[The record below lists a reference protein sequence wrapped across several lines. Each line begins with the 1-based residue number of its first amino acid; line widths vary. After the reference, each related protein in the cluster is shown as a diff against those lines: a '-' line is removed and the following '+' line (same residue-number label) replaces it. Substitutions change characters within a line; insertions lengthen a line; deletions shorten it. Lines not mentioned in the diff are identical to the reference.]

1 MGSQTILDLI
11 ASTMVFGSLLVMMLR
26 INAGSV
32 ENMQM
37 YRGDLLVQQNLVEIT
52 KLLEYDFKKIG
63 YCSDASKIPDP
74 SRAIRYADS
83 IKIKFYTDFPTSSN
97 PQGDGNLDSLTYY
110 VGPKSEASA
119 TPNPNDR
126 LLYRVENNSAPVG
139 VNLGVTQF
147 ELRYFDAFRNPV
159 SSPVTNCGL
168 IQYMQ
173 ITIQVENLAAAD
185 SLLVNRASF
194 DRPYQTA
201 FWRQVRLVAKNLRNR

>member
-11 ASTMVFGSLLVMMLR
+11 ASTMVFGSLLIIVLR
-26 INAGSV
+26 INMGTT

-52 KLLEYDFKKIG
+52 RLLEYDFKKIG
-63 YCSDASKIPDP
+63 YCKDPSKIPNP
-74 SRAIRYADS
+74 ALAIRYADS
-83 IKIKFYTDFPTSSN
+83 MKLKFLTDFPTSSD
-97 PQGDGNLDSLTYY
+97 PQGDGNIDSLTYY

-119 TPNPNDR
+119 TPNPNDM
-126 LLYRVENNSAPVG
+126 LLYRVENDATPIG

-147 ELRYFDAFRNPV
+147 ELKYFDAFRAQV
-159 SSPVTNCGL
+159 LSPVANCGL

-173 ITIQVENLAAAD
+173 ITIQVENLAASD
-185 SLLVNRASF
+185 TLIINRASF

>member
-11 ASTMVFGSLLVMMLR
+11 ASTMVFGSLLLIAIRLNV
-26 INAGSV
+26 GTS
-32 ENMQM
+32 ENLQM
-37 YRGDLLVQQNLVEIT
+37 YQFDLLVQKNLVEIT
-52 KLLEYDFKKIG
+52 RLLEYDFKKIG
-63 YCSDASKIPDP
+63 YCKDPTKIPNP
-74 SRAIRYADS
+74 ALAIRYADS
-83 IKIKFYTDFPTSSN
+83 IKIKFYTDFPTSSD

-110 VGPKSEASA
+110 VGPTSEASS

-126 LLYRVENNSAPVG
+126 LLYRVENNATPVG

-147 ELRYFDAFRNPV
+147 DLRYFNSFREEIP
-159 SSPVTNCGL
+159 SPVANCGE

-173 ITIQVENLAAAD
+173 ITIQVENLAAMD

-201 FWRQVRLVAKNLRNR
+201 FWRQVRLAAKNLRNR

>member
-11 ASTMVFGSLLVMMLR
+11 ASTMVFGSLLIIALR
-26 INAGSV
+26 INMGTA

-63 YCSDASKIPDP
+63 YCQDPTKIPDP
-74 SRAIRYADS
+74 SQAIRYADS
-83 IKIKFYTDFPTSSN
+83 IKIKFYTDFPTTLN

-110 VGPKSEASA
+110 VGPTSEASA

-126 LLYRVENNSAPVG
+126 LLYRVENNSDPIG

-147 ELRYFDAFRNPV
+147 ELKYFDAFRDSI
-159 SSPVTNCGL
+159 SSPVSNCQL

-173 ITIQVENLAAAD
+173 ITIQVENLAASD
-185 SLLVNRASF
+185 SLLINRASF

>member
-11 ASTMVFGSLLVMMLR
+11 ASTMVFGSLLIMALR
-26 INAGSV
+26 LNMGVS

-37 YRGDLLVQQNLVEIT
+37 FRGDLLVQQNLVEIT
-52 KLLEYDFKKIG
+52 RLLEYDFKKIG
-63 YCSDASKIPDP
+63 YCKDPSKIPDP
-74 SRAIRYADS
+74 SKAIRYADS
-83 IKIKFYTDFPTSSN
+83 IKIKFLTDFPTASD
-97 PQGDGNLDSLTYY
+97 PTGDGILDSLTYY

-126 LLYRVENNSAPVG
+126 LLYRVENNQTPVG

-147 ELRYFDAFRNPV
+147 DLRYFDAFRDTV
-159 SSPVTNCGL
+159 RSPVVNCGM

-173 ITIQVENLAAAD
+173 ITIQVENLAASD
-185 SLLVNRASF
+185 TLIVNRASF